1 MTMGLGGQGSLHT
14 LNPIPY
20 YLNNFALDKTYFMS
34 GNFWEL
40 DNHFYMDLLKPL
52 LSFTT

>member
-40 DNHFYMDLLKPL
+40 DNHFHMDLW
-52 LSFTT
+52 TYC